1 VVRLSLAA
9 LAVCSLLLASCS
21 GDSSDSARHVAA
33 TRATT
38 TTTGVASTTPSTVA
52 PATTGQGG
60 GGGSA
65 TTTAAPPPPTTAG
78 PAKPTITML
87 NMPGTVSCTSSTTI
101 TASWSYA
108 NATSLTIS
116 IDGPGAYNT
125 YGPTGSDALPFAC
138 DGNPHKY
145 TFAATGPGG
154 TTTTTNTVLQQ

>member
-1 VVRLSLAA
+1 MP
-9 LAVCSLLLASCS
+9 
-21 GDSSDSARHVAA
+21 SDV
-33 TRATT
+33 T
-38 TTTGVASTTPSTVA
+38 
-52 PATTGQGG
+52 
-60 GGGSA
+60 
-65 TTTAAPPPPTTAG
+65 
-78 PAKPTITML
+78 
-87 NMPGTVSCTSSTTI
+87 CTSSTTI
-101 TASWSYA
+101 NVSWSYA